1 MKSVKIDKEMKNK
14 DKKRHLQTNRAIGNL
29 GYWATFTRNLAQAR
43 GKETMGQVEQKTNGT
58 RGPLYNRT
66 SGQVDKW
73 TKGQK
78 AKG

>member
-1 MKSVKIDKEMKNK
+1 M
-14 DKKRHLQTNRAIGNL
+14 QTNRAIGNL

-43 GKETMGQVEQKTNGT
+43 GKETIGQVAIWTWRKWDKW
-58 RGPLYNRT
+58 T

-73 TKGQK
+73 IMGQK